1 MNVNPYRVRT
11 FAASGIFTVNSFR
24 MRISSPAFVL
34 ALLCILGI
42 TNATAQNNV
51 GVGTTTPDTSAIL
64 DISAQDRGV
73 LVPRTDTLSISGPA
87 TGLLIYTPTDSAF
100 WYFDGVY
107 WRSAFGPQSQL
118 PLQLPNGTFGQTLHW
133 DTIFNVG
140 WTANS
145 FLWNSGRQMGVNNPV
160 PDSSAIVDIRSRE
173 MGFLPPRMTKV
184 ERDAINSPA
193 AGLIVFN
200 ETDSTLDIFNGSCWL
215 PSFLQDCDECA
226 INVNPSSVGDTID
239 RVVAD
244 SVQFQ
249 IDINQFNG
257 TPQNIALN
265 VMTQLP
271 TGVSISF
278 SANPTLGSSI
288 VDVTF
293 HATPFAPAGTFP
305 ITIQVMCGGT
315 TYNVIYSLTIL
326 PCYVVDVIN
335 SVDNYD
341 LSVDLY
347 VQHPTAPTNQ
357 PVCVVSN
364 INPGVLI
371 SSPDVAV
378 PAYTTG
384 NLPAGSVVA
393 IVNAGNIIGKGGD
406 GGDAYDPALGWTGAG
421 INGGTAIE
429 VTLSADI
436 VNNFNIFGGG
446 GGGNAMAF
454 AISTGNLIPPPAP
467 AFGFF
472 IGSGGG
478 GGAGGGLGGTQPPGL
493 IGLSWYTQGGD
504 ATSGQFGVEGMGGIL
519 NFPIPFTVGPA
530 QVLLNPNT
538 IGGNGGPYGYPG
550 TSGIFQLTI
559 DVNVIVNI
567 PFIGNVV
574 IPVVSNLNIPIP
586 VTPPAVGQGGYA
598 IKHNGFT
605 INIPDNLYNTSF
617 LRGQVGP

>member
-1 MNVNPYRVRT
+1 MRT
-11 FAASGIFTVNSFR
+11 FYS
-24 MRISSPAFVL
+24 AFAQLAIVL
-34 ALLCILGI
+34 LSVLSV
-42 TNATAQNNV
+42 TAQNNV

-64 DISAQDRGV
+64 DISALDRGV

-87 TGLLIYTPTDSAF
+87 TGLLIYTPSDSAF

-118 PLQLPNGTFGQTLHW
+118 PLQLPAATFGQTLYW
-133 DTIFNVG
+133 DTITNVG

-145 FLWNSGRQMGVNNPV
+145 FLWNSTRQIGVNNPT

-173 MGFLPPRMTKV
+173 MGFLPPRMTEV

-193 AGLIVFN
+193 IGLIVFN
-200 ETDSTLDIFNGSCWL
+200 LTDSTLDIFNGACWL
-215 PSFLQDCDECA
+215 PSFLQNCDDCGITA
-226 INVNPSSVGDTID
+226 TPNSTAGTID

-249 IDINQFNG
+249 IAINQFNG
-257 TPQNIALN
+257 VPQNIALN
-265 VMTQLP
+265 LLTQLP
-271 TGVSISF
+271 AGVTATF
-278 SANPTLGSSI
+278 SANPTFGSST

-305 ITIQVMCGGT
+305 IVVQVLCGSS
-315 TYNVIYSLTIL
+315 NINIIYSLTIL
-326 PCYVVDVIN
+326 PCYVVNVIN
-335 SVDNYD
+335 SLDNYD

-364 INPGVLI
+364 IGPGVTI
-371 SSPDVAV
+371 SSPDVNV

-384 NLPAGSVVA
+384 TLPAGSLVA

-421 INGGTAIE
+421 IDGGTAINL
-429 VTLSADI
+429 TLGADI
-436 VNNFNIFGGG
+436 INNFNIFGGG

-472 IGSGGG
+472 VGSGGG
-478 GGAGGGLGGTQPPGL
+478 GGAGGGEGGDQPPGL
-493 IGLSWYTQGGD
+493 IGLSWYTGGGD
-504 ATSGQFGVEGMGGIL
+504 ATSGQFGVEGNGGIL

-530 QVLLNPNT
+530 QVILNPNT

-550 TSGIFQLTI
+550 TSGVFQLSIT
-559 DVNVIVNI
+559 VNVIVNI
-567 PFIGNVV
+567 PFIGNIV
-574 IPVVSNLNIPIP
+574 IPVVNNLTIPIP
-586 VTPPAVGQGGYA
+586 VPPPAVGQGGYA
-598 IKHNGFT
+598 VKRNGFST
-605 INIPDNLYNTSF
+605 TIPDNLYNTSF

>member
-1 MNVNPYRVRT
+1 MRT
-11 FAASGIFTVNSFR
+11 FYSAFAQL
-24 MRISSPAFVL
+24 AFVL
-34 ALLCILGI
+34 LSVISV
-42 TNATAQNNV
+42 TAQNNV

-64 DISAQDRGV
+64 DISALDRGV

-87 TGLLIYTPTDSAF
+87 TGLLIYTPADSAF

-118 PLQLPNGTFGQTLHW
+118 PLQLPNATFGQTLHW
-133 DTIFNVG
+133 DTITNVG

-145 FLWNSGRQMGVNNPV
+145 FLWNSGRQIGVNNAA

-173 MGFLPPRMTKV
+173 MGFLPPRMTEV
-184 ERDAINSPA
+184 ERDAINNPA
-193 AGLIVFN
+193 TGLIVFN
-200 ETDSTLDIFNGSCWL
+200 LTDSTLDIFNGACWL
-215 PSFLQDCDECA
+215 PTFLQNCDDCGITA
-226 INVNPSSVGDTID
+226 TPSSIAGTID

-249 IDINQFNG
+249 IAINQFNG
-257 TPQNIALN
+257 VPQNIAFNLL
-265 VMTQLP
+265 TQLP
-271 TGVSISF
+271 AGVTATF
-278 SANPTLGSSI
+278 SANPTFGSST

-305 ITIQVMCGGT
+305 IVIQVLCGST
-315 TYNVIYSLTIL
+315 NINIIYSLTIL
-326 PCYVVDVIN
+326 PCYVVNVIN
-335 SVDNYD
+335 SLDNYD
-341 LSVDLY
+341 LSADLY

-364 INPGVLI
+364 IAPGVTI
-371 SSPDVAV
+371 SSPDVNV

-384 NLPAGSVVA
+384 NLPAGSLVA

-421 INGGTAIE
+421 IDGGTAINL
-429 VTLSADI
+429 TLGADI
-436 VNNFNIFGGG
+436 INNFNIFGGG

-472 IGSGGG
+472 VGSGGG
-478 GGAGGGLGGTQPPGL
+478 GGAGGGEGGDQPPGL
-493 IGLSWYTQGGD
+493 IGLSWYSPGGD
-504 ATSGQFGVEGMGGIL
+504 ATSGQFGVNGMGGIL

-567 PFIGNVV
+567 PFIGPIV
-574 IPVVSNLNIPIP
+574 IPVVSNLSIPIP
-586 VTPPAVGQGGYA
+586 VTPPVVGQGGYA
-598 IKHNGFT
+598 VKRNGFT
-605 INIPDNLYNTSF
+605 TTIPDNLYNTSF

>member
-1 MNVNPYRVRT
+1 MRAFQPVCAFVIVCISGIL
-11 FAASGIFTVNSFR
+11 AAS
-24 MRISSPAFVL
+24 
-34 ALLCILGI
+34 
-42 TNATAQNNV
+42 AQNNV

-100 WYFDGVY
+100 WYFDGIY

-118 PLQLPNGTFGQTLHW
+118 PLQLPNGIFGQTLHW
-133 DTIFNVG
+133 DTITNVG

-145 FLWNSGRQMGVNNPV
+145 FLWNSGQQIGVNNIT

-173 MGFLPPRMTKV
+173 MGFLPPRMTEA
-184 ERDAINSPA
+184 ERDAINNPA
-193 AGLIVFN
+193 SGLIVFN
-200 ETDSTLDIFNGSCWL
+200 LTDSTLDIYNGACWL
-215 PSFLQDCDECA
+215 PSFLQNCDDCGITA
-226 INVNPSSVGDTID
+226 TPSSTAGTID

-244 SVQFQ
+244 SVQLQ
-249 IDINQFNG
+249 VAINQFNG
-257 TPQNIALN
+257 VPQNIAFNLL
-265 VMTQLP
+265 TQLP
-271 TGVSISF
+271 AGVTATF
-278 SANPTLGSSI
+278 SSNPTFGSST

-305 ITIQVMCGGT
+305 IVIQVLCGSST
-315 TYNVIYSLTIL
+315 INIIYSLTIL
-326 PCYVVDVIN
+326 PCYVVDAIN

-341 LSVDLY
+341 LSVELY
-347 VQHPTAPTNQ
+347 IAHPTAPTNQ

-384 NLPAGSVVA
+384 NLPAGSLVA

-421 INGGTAIE
+421 INGGTAIDL
-429 VTLSADI
+429 TLSADI

-446 GGGNAMAF
+446 GGGNALAF

-504 ATSGQFGVEGMGGIL
+504 ATSGQFGVHGMGGIL

-550 TSGIFQLTI
+550 TSGLFQLTI

-574 IPVVSNLNIPIP
+574 IPVVSNLSIPIP

-598 IKHNGFT
+598 VKRNGFT
-605 INIPDNLYNTSF
+605 TTIPDNLYNTSF